1 MSAAVETLAHA
12 AGGRRLSVERLRGL
26 LLWLMGFAG
35 AFVFIEPSP
44 YELIGLATIFLFAV
58 TGLSL
63 RPSLAPLVILLL
75 LLTTGYV
82 LSLVQVID
90 QTPAVIW
97 VAVSAFLALSAIFF
111 AATLTTNTETR
122 LAILLRGY
130 IAAAVV
136 TSVLAIAGYFQL
148 MGKWSELFVIYDRAR
163 GTFKDPNV
171 LGAFLVLPALLVF
184 QRVLGGRLRTV
195 IGSGCILLVMLAA
208 IMLSFSRA
216 ALAQFALTAM
226 LVMTLT
232 FITSRSPSER
242 LRLVLIAVFGTLTIA
257 LLVAA
262 LLSVGKVADLFSARA
277 SVELDYDAGHFGR
290 FGRYLIAAQIA
301 LDQPF
306 GVGPLQFTHPEAP
319 HNVYLNSFVSGGW
332 LGGFAYFTLTAV
344 TLVMATRFVFVGSP
358 WRATYHAVY
367 AAYLGVVAES
377 FIIDSDHWR
386 HYFLILGV
394 LWGLIAATHRALAAQ
409 RDAAVSPQRVIQKPG
424 EPGAAQGHALLPKT

>member
-1 MSAAVETLAHA
+1 
-12 AGGRRLSVERLRGL
+12 
-26 LLWLMGFAG
+26 
-35 AFVFIEPSP
+35 
-44 YELIGLATIFLFAV
+44 
-58 TGLSL
+58 
-63 RPSLAPLVILLL
+63 
-75 LLTTGYV
+75 
-82 LSLVQVID
+82 
-90 QTPAVIW
+90 
-97 VAVSAFLALSAIFF
+97 
-111 AATLTTNTETR
+111 
-122 LAILLRGY
+122 
-130 IAAAVV
+130 
-136 TSVLAIAGYFQL
+136 
-148 MGKWSELFVIYDRAR
+148 
-163 GTFKDPNV
+163 
-171 LGAFLVLPALLVF
+171 
-184 QRVLGGRLRTV
+184 
-195 IGSGCILLVMLAA
+195 
-208 IMLSFSRA
+208 MLSFSRA

-226 LVMTLT
+226 LVMALT

-306 GVGPLQFTHPEAP
+306 GLGPLQFTHPEAP

-344 TLVMATRFVFVGSP
+344 TLVMATRFVFVASP

-424 EPGAAQGHALLPKT
+424 EPGAGQGHALLPKT